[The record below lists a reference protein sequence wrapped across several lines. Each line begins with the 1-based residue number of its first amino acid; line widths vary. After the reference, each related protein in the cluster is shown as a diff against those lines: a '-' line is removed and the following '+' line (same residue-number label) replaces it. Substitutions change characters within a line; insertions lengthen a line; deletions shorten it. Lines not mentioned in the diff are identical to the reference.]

1 MMMDALKTSE
11 GGGEKP
17 EVWWGL
23 KEVP

>member
-1 MMMDALKTSE
+1 MDALKPSA

-17 EVWWGL
+17 EVGWGL